1 MAGTNMLLG
10 SLMSHLC
17 CRNARRSLGAE
28 NSVALINAV
37 AIRASSD
44 GTGQA
49 VVNAASEEDLPQRLL
64 QAMVAAAKAD
74 GKVTR
79 VECAAIERQLG
90 KLGLEMDAQALI
102 AAELA
107 SPCDARRIAA
117 LARNS
122 QEAAA
127 IYTASLLVVNRG
139 GVAET
144 GYLAML
150 ASRLGLDAG
159 LVARLEASLA

>member
-1 MAGTNMLLG
+1 MAGTNVLLG
-10 SLMSHLC
+10 SLMRHLC
-17 CRNARRSLGAE
+17 CRNARRTLGTE
-28 NSVALINAV
+28 NGVALINAV
-37 AIRASSD
+37 AIRACCE
-44 GTGQA
+44 GTGPEIA
-49 VVNAASEEDLPQRLL
+49 NVATKEDLPQRLL

-74 GKVTR
+74 GRVTR
-79 VECAAIERQLG
+79 AECAIIERQLG

-139 GVAET
+139 GMAEK

-150 ASRLGLDAG
+150 AARLGLDAG
-159 LVARLEASLA
+159 LVAHLEASLA